1 MHTIPLQRGF
11 TFIELILVLGL
22 VGVLAAFSMVMSMST
37 LSRSSALET
46 RDLFVTLLLQNARS
60 EALANI
66 DARSHGVYIDNRCH
80 RFIRFADTTYAP
92 PSDCAH
98 DPEAIPYPTD
108 RISIT
113 NTGGDIIVFEQLS
126 GNVIVGEGTVTL
138 TNGAET
144 LDITLRN
151 SGQIDW

>member
-1 MHTIPLQRGF
+1 MPSSRGF

-22 VGVLAAFSMVMSMST
+22 VGILAAFSMVMSMST
-37 LSRSSALET
+37 LSRSRVLET
-46 RDLFVTLLLQNARS
+46 RDLFVTHLLQNARS

-80 RFIRFADTTYAP
+80 RFIRFADTTYTP

-98 DPEAIPYPTD
+98 DPEEIPYSTD
-108 RISIT
+108 RISVT
-113 NTGGDIIVFEQLS
+113 NTGGDIIIFEQLS
-126 GNVIVGEGTVTL
+126 GNVITGAGTVTL

-144 LDITLRN
+144 LDITLRT

>member
-1 MHTIPLQRGF
+1 MPSSRGF

-22 VGVLAAFSMVMSMST
+22 VGILAAFSMVMSMST
-37 LSRSSALET
+37 LSRSRVLET

-66 DARSHGVYIDNRCH
+66 DARSHGVYIDNHCH
-80 RFIRFADTTYAP
+80 RFIRFADTAYTP

-98 DPEAIPYPTD
+98 DHEEIPYSTE

-113 NTGGDIIVFEQLS
+113 NTGGDIVIFEQLS
-126 GNVIVGEGTVTL
+126 GNVITGAGTITL

-144 LDITLRN
+144 LDITLRT